1 MRQSVP
7 LVPWNLEQSTL
18 LAFPPF
24 VLLLHKLGFHL
35 PGDVGKV
42 FPRIPHFW
50 TPDVLYATALKLGPI
65 EQSKSTT
72 MIFNTGVL
80 TKICF
85 QRSLSLIRSSCLSS
99 LR

>member
-18 LAFPPF
+18 LAYPPF

-65 EQSKSTT
+65 ELSELAMSYRTRSKV
-72 MIFNTGVL
+72 ML
-80 TKICF
+80 TKK
-85 QRSLSLIRSSCLSS
+85 CL
-99 LR
+99 

>member
-1 MRQSVP
+1 MTVLKLEIMFDFCLTVMRQSVP

-18 LAFPPF
+18 IAYPPF

-65 EQSKSTT
+65 EQSEWIL
-72 MIFNTGVL
+72 IFT
-80 TKICF
+80 
-85 QRSLSLIRSSCLSS
+85 
-99 LR
+99 